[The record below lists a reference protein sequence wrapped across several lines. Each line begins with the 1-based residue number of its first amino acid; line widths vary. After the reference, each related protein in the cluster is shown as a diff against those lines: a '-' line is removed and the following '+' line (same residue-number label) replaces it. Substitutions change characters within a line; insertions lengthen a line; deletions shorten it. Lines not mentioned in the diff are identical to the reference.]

1 MEHINLFSKRGIK
14 MANGEPAQGIFII
27 GIIDSKRIQE
37 TKDRPTQ
44 FKLMINVPG
53 QQNKPEVSV
62 NSADYERLQ
71 IGDPFKCSVRPYS
84 KTGIFWTVL

>member
-1 MEHINLFSKRGIK
+1 
-14 MANGEPAQGIFII
+14 MANTENNAGIFIV

-37 TKDRPTQ
+37 IKDRPTQ
-44 FKLMINVPG
+44 FKLLINVPG

-62 NSADYERLQ
+62 NAADYERLQ
-71 IGDPFKCSVRPYS
+71 VGDPFKCSVRPYS

>member
-1 MEHINLFSKRGIK
+1 
-14 MANGEPAQGIFII
+14 MAAENAGIFIV

-37 TKDRPTQ
+37 IKDKPHQ
-44 FKLMINVPG
+44 YKILVNVPG

-62 NSADYERLQ
+62 NSQDYEKLQ

-84 KTGIFWTVL
+84 KTGIFWSVI

>member
-1 MEHINLFSKRGIK
+1 
-14 MANGEPAQGIFII
+14 MASQENNAGIFIV

-37 TKDRPTQ
+37 IKDRPTQ
-44 FKLMINVPG
+44 FKLLINVPG

-62 NSADYERLQ
+62 NAVDYERLQ
-71 IGDPFKCSVRPYS
+71 VGDPFKCSVRPYS